1 MPNHPKSTCQI
12 FSAYRSPKSRG
23 RCSNPN
29 KLRFSKA
36 LGGLGIRQQRVFPQG
51 PHCRGWWNANDLMP
65 PLFPYKTDKT
75 AWWLSLP
82 L

>member
-23 RCSNPN
+23 RCSNPK

-51 PHCRGWWNANDLMP
+51 PHILGAGGMP
-65 PLFPYKTDKT
+65 MIET
-75 AWWLSLP
+75 ATAVSVQN
-82 L
+82 